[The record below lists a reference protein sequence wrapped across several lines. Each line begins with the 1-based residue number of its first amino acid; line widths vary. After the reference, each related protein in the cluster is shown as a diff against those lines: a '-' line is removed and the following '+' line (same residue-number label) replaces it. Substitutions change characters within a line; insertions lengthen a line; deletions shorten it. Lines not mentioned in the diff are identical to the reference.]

1 MSSFGEFT
9 DLNVELMDNYV
20 AVAEIQRPPNNFF
33 DEVLI
38 NAIADAFEALDADKR
53 CRAIVLAAAGKNFCA
68 GADFSASARQGQS
81 NTNAGE
87 LYRQAVRLFRTRKPV
102 IGAIQGAA
110 VGGGL
115 GLAMVPD
122 FRVACEESRF
132 SANFSRLGFHP
143 GFGLTVTLPELIG
156 TNAAN
161 FMFFSGRRVKGAE
174 AYEMGLA
181 DAFVPLDEVRS
192 KAIDMASEIAISAP
206 LAVESVRA
214 TMRVGLADRVA
225 IATDHELA
233 EQNWLR
239 GTEDFKE
246 GIKAMA
252 ERRAPDFQGE

>member
-1 MSSFGEFT
+1 MADYGEFT
-9 DLNVELMDNYV
+9 DLKVSLENYV

-38 NAIADAFEALDADKR
+38 NSIADAFEALDADTY

-68 GADFSASARQGQS
+68 GADFSAPSRQGQS
-81 NTNAGE
+81 NAGD

-102 IGAIQGAA
+102 VGAIQGAA

-115 GLAMVPD
+115 GLALVPD
-122 FRVACEESRF
+122 FRVACEEARF
-132 SANFSRLGFHP
+132 SANFTRLGFHP

-156 TNAAN
+156 ESAAN
-161 FMFFSGRRVKGAE
+161 LMFYTGRRVKGAE
-174 AYEMGLA
+174 AFELGLV
-181 DAFVPLDEVRS
+181 DMLVPLDEVRS
-192 KAIDMASEIAISAP
+192 AAVELATEIATSAP

-214 TMRVGLADRVA
+214 TMRVGMADRIA

-233 EQNWLR
+233 EQTWLR

-246 GIKAMA
+246 GIAAMA
-252 ERRAPDFQGE
+252 ERRTPDFNGI